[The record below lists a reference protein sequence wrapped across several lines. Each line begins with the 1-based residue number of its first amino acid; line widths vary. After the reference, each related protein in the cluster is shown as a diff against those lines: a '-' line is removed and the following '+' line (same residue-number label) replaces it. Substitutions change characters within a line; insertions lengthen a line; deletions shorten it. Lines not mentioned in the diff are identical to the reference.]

1 LDSLRVSG
9 RFLLHELSNGGS
21 LTLLDPFFPELG
33 SEQQWRMVARKKA
46 FVATVQ
52 VISCWYLTSIS
63 FKYQICFIFGY
74 LSAYKTPLSAVV
86 SVEEAAVLNGYP
98 FVLQSHFN
106 QQMCS
111 QNGLC
116 FILLGFGMKKIYV
129 NLFFVDPVVLTF
141 GLHFSFVDFS
151 PRKSGGGLTFQE
163 LVMRATNGV
172 LNWHTSNLSGTT
184 DSGHVQH
191 KQTWDDVVDHQFS
204 QILPTVNEIHEKGVS
219 SSFG

>member
-1 LDSLRVSG
+1 M
-9 RFLLHELSNGGS
+9 LHELSNGGS

-86 SVEEAAVLNGYP
+86 SVEEAAVLNSYP

-172 LNWHTSNLSGTT
+172 LNCHSGKI
-184 DSGHVQH
+184 SGKTVPRHVQPEQIWVH
-191 KQTWDDVVDHQFS
+191 AVVQQNSETSPKDHDKQ
-204 QILPTVNEIHEKGVS
+204 EKGIV
-219 SSFG
+219 